1 MTIYSTGCLNE
12 GSTISKL
19 QCLYEKARYFDMSRS
34 CISCMSLS
42 GFDYGTLIK
51 NCFIKQTRSNLP
63 GLLVLSKRRLI
74 GPSLTY
80 FDPEKTILNRA
91 YISFEVHIFRLSVQ
105 LILHYLSMTL
115 SKYIHSLYAFYCMI
129 CKRKINFYNVVL
141 SR

>member
-1 MTIYSTGCLNE
+1 MT
-12 GSTISKL
+12 
-19 QCLYEKARYFDMSRS
+19 LYIQQDVFMKAAPFRNYNACMRRYFDMSRS

-91 YISFEVHIFRLSVQ
+91 YISFEVHIFRLSTDT
-105 LILHYLSMTL
+105 TL
-115 SKYIHSLYAFYCMI
+115 FINDLKQIHSLSLCI
-129 CKRKINFYNVVL
+129 L
-141 SR
+141 LHDL

>member
-1 MTIYSTGCLNE
+1 MDVMYDFIYSTGCLNE

-19 QCLYEKARYFDMSRS
+19 QCLYEKAGYFDMSRS

-91 YISFEVHIFRLSVQ
+91 YISFEVHIFRLSTDT
-105 LILHYLSMTL
+105 TL
-115 SKYIHSLYAFYCMI
+115 FINDLKQIHSLSLCI
-129 CKRKINFYNVVL
+129 L
-141 SR
+141 LHDL

>member
-19 QCLYEKARYFDMSRS
+19 QCLYEKAGYFDMSRS

-91 YISFEVHIFRLSVQ
+91 YISFEVHIFRLSTDT
-105 LILHYLSMTL
+105 TL
-115 SKYIHSLYAFYCMI
+115 FINDLKQIHSLS
-129 CKRKINFYNVVL
+129 L
-141 SR
+141 